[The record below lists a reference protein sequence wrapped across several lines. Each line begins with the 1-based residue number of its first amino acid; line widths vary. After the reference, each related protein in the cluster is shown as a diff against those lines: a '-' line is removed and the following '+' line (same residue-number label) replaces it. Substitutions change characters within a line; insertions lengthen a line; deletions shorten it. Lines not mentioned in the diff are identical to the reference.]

1 MLLVCLIAAGVAF
14 AVGGIPFGYLVG
26 RLILKDDIR
35 RFGSGNTGAT
45 NVGRVLGWRWGILVL
60 LLDALKGLLPVLAA
74 DELLQMTGDEDP
86 AGYCRLIAG
95 ISAVVGHMYPI
106 WLRLRGGKGV
116 ATALGVVVIV
126 SPVCSGMAFLSFA
139 IVLFA
144 SRMVSLSSI
153 VASLVFATSHLFRS
167 GANAWTA
174 TGLPLTLFS
183 FVIPGLII
191 WRHRTNIG
199 RILNGTENRIGAAK
213 SSAASVSPDADSR
226 TGRTSGTDTDSK
238 RQ

>member
-1 MLLVCLIAAGVAF
+1 MFLVCLTAAVVAF

-26 RLILKDDIR
+26 HLILKDDIR
-35 RFGSGNTGAT
+35 RFGSGNIGAT

-60 LLDALKGLLPVLAA
+60 ILDALKGLLPVLVV
-74 DELLQMTGDEDP
+74 DEVLRSTGHSDP
-86 AGYCRLIAG
+86 AGYCRLITG

-116 ATALGVVVIV
+116 ATALGVVLIV
-126 SPVCSGMAFLSFA
+126 SPVCSGLAFLSFSV
-139 IVLFA
+139 VLLL

-153 VASLVFATSHLFRS
+153 VASLVFAISHLIRT
-167 GANAWTA
+167 GATAWTG
-174 TGLPLTLFS
+174 TGLPLTIFS

-199 RILNGTENRIGAAK
+199 RILTGTENRLGAGKAAAK
-213 SSAASVSPDADSR
+213 SSSPS
-226 TGRTSGTDTDSK
+226 SP
-238 RQ
+238 